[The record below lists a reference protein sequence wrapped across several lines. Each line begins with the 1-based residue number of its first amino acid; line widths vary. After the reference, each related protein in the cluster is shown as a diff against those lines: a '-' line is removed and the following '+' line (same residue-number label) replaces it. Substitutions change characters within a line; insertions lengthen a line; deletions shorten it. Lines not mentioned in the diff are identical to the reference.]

1 MYTMELESFIQK
13 FNLLWKNGHDAYLN
27 VHSNAGNSWVGISLN
42 LGSFPGPSGNRYA
55 HRKNAS
61 PARTRRREKRAAV
74 SADTENKSNGGVQ
87 PDEVAGATDTDLD
100 TEKDLVSNDIEN
112 SESDVIAVTQINAE
126 KAFAGS
132 DVGNGNDS
140 LDSNNKPD
148 DEQASED
155 FQNVH
160 DMNVNMVDRNYSE
173 ENNGITGALL
183 TDSNDCTDEVSDN
196 SKIVLKENYQNVEV
210 IQTQV
215 KPDIVNMEQLLLK
228 ICLLSMWPRKNLI
241 L

>member
-27 VHSNAGNSWVGISLN
+27 VHSNAGNAWVGISLN
-42 LGSFPGPSGNRYA
+42 LGSFPGPSGNQYA

-61 PARTRRREKRAAV
+61 PARTRRREKHAAARA
-74 SADTENKSNGGVQ
+74 
-87 PDEVAGATDTDLD
+87 EVAGATDTDLD
-100 TEKDLVSNDIEN
+100 TEEDLVSNDIEN
-112 SESDVIAVTQINAE
+112 SESDVVAVTQINAE
-126 KAFAGS
+126 KALAGS

-173 ENNGITGALL
+173 ENNGITGAFNRFKRL
-183 TDSNDCTDEVSDN
+183 
-196 SKIVLKENYQNVEV
+196 Y
-210 IQTQV
+210 
-215 KPDIVNMEQLLLK
+215 
-228 ICLLSMWPRKNLI
+228 
-241 L
+241 